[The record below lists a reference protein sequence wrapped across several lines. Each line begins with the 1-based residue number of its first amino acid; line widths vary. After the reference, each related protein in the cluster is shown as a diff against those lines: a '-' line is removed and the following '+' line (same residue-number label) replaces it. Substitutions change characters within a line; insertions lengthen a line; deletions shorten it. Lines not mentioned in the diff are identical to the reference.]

1 MNNAKIADIFDQV
14 ADLLEFKLANP
25 FRVRAYRRGAR
36 TIRDLPES
44 VTSIVNDSAKNLT
57 DIDGIGKDL
66 AAKCETLISTGELPM
81 LAELLLDIP
90 GSVLDL
96 MRVPG
101 LGPKKAAAVF
111 NQLNVTTLDEL
122 KAACDAEQVR
132 ALKGFGAKTEQAIL
146 DGLAIANAANERILW
161 SEADVIAESLTNHM
175 RELSDIEEM
184 SLAGSYRRGRETVG
198 DLDLLVVAKDSQ
210 TVMDRFQ
217 AFADVQSII
226 ARGDTKMS
234 VRLDSGFQIDLRVVP
249 HESFGAALQYFTGS
263 KEHNVVLR
271 GRARKRGLKINEYGV
286 YRIEDGEY
294 VAGQDEADVY
304 ACLDLPTIPP
314 ELREVRSEFDQTLD
328 EALIELSDIRGDL
341 HMHTTATDGKAT
353 LDEMIAA
360 AKACGLKYIAITD
373 HSQRV
378 SMANGLDGQ
387 RLLQQW
393 EQIDIANQSE
403 TGHFRVLKGIECDIL
418 EKGGMDLP
426 DEILSQADWVLG
438 SIHYGQ
444 KQSEAEITNRIL
456 GAIENP
462 YVTAIAHPTGR
473 LINRREAYEVDL
485 DSIMAAAKEHGKL
498 LELNANPRRLDL
510 SDLHCALA
518 KEYGIPIVISTD
530 AHSVGGLDVMQYG
543 IKQARRGGLTPN
555 DVANTRTRSQFMK
568 MLPKSSNR

>member
-14 ADLLEFKLANP
+14 ADLLEFKSANP

-36 TIRDLPES
+36 TIRDLSES
-44 VTSIVNDSAKNLT
+44 VASIVNDSTKKLT

-81 LAELLLDIP
+81 LAELLSDIP

-96 MRVPG
+96 LRVPG

-161 SEADVIAESLTNHM
+161 SEADAIAESLTNHM

-210 TVMDRFQ
+210 TVMDRFG
-217 AFADVQSII
+217 AFADVQSVI

-271 GRARKRGLKINEYGV
+271 GRARKMGLKINEYGV
-286 YRIEDGEY
+286 YRIDDGEY
-294 VAGQDEADVY
+294 VAGRDEADVY

-314 ELREVRSEFDQTLD
+314 ELREGRSEFDQTLD

-387 RLLQQW
+387 RLLEQW
-393 EQIDIANQSE
+393 EQIDIANQAE

-444 KQSEAEITNRIL
+444 KQSAAEITNRIL

-485 DSIMAAAKEHGKL
+485 DSVMAAAKEHGKL

-568 MLPKSSNR
+568 MLPKSK

>member
-217 AFADVQSII
+217 AFADVQSVI

-314 ELREVRSEFDQTLD
+314 ELREGRSEFDQTLD

-387 RLLQQW
+387 RLLEQW

-568 MLPKSSNR
+568 MLPKTK

>member
-14 ADLLEFKLANP
+14 ADLLEFKSANP

-44 VTSIVNDSAKNLT
+44 VASIVNDSTKKLT

-81 LAELLLDIP
+81 LAELLSDIP

-96 MRVPG
+96 LRVPG

-217 AFADVQSII
+217 AFADVQSVI

-304 ACLDLPTIPP
+304 ACLDLPTFPP
-314 ELREVRSEFDQTLD
+314 ELREGRSEFDQTLD

-387 RLLQQW
+387 RLLEQW

-568 MLPKSSNR
+568 MLPKTK

>member
-217 AFADVQSII
+217 AFADVQSVI

-304 ACLDLPTIPP
+304 ACLDLPTFPP
-314 ELREVRSEFDQTLD
+314 ELREGRSEFDQTLD

-387 RLLQQW
+387 RLLEQW

-568 MLPKSSNR
+568 MLPKSK